1 MLFDINC
8 LYKNGVEG
16 RSFMKKGIACAMAAL
31 FMVSPLAIGD
41 NVYATDKAAPILN
54 VDESRGY
61 VYTYQISDSAYAKYM
76 SIYNDERGGGT
87 RTDDKGHKLQ
97 PVAFN
102 CGGSK
107 YVCRFR
113 VKSEAN
119 REDIIMYVSEY
130 KEILNQLSSQ
140 NAQVVEDYLDELLEK
155 DIISFYTCGL
165 IEND

>member
-1 MLFDINC
+1 
-8 LYKNGVEG
+8 
-16 RSFMKKGIACAMAAL
+16 MKKGIACAMAVL
-31 FMVSPLAIGD
+31 FIVSPLAIGN
-41 NVYATDKAAPILN
+41 NVYATDATDATDVTDKAAPILN
-54 VDESRGY
+54 VDKSRGY

-76 SIYNDERGGGT
+76 SVYNDERGGGT

-102 CGGSK
+102 CGDSK

-119 REDIIMYVSEY
+119 REDIITYVSEY

-155 DIISFYTCGL
+155 DIITFYTCGY
-165 IEND
+165 NSK